1 MLSRVIAGSRVS
13 LIVGLLAVIIACVI
27 GTTLGMIAGYFGG
40 IVDDIINRTSEA
52 VRVIPQIVFAI
63 ALCAVFGGGILNLA
77 IVLGISNTTVYIRM
91 MRSQVLSIKE
101 RDYIMAGKLQGN
113 SNFRLMFHHILPNS
127 ISPIIVTMTQ
137 QVGNTIL
144 SEAGLS
150 FLGLGISKPT
160 ATWGALVNG
169 GRSFLLTNPIY
180 SLAPGI
186 AIALLVICLNTLG
199 DGVRDALYLTALV
212 PAYATVLLA
221 SGKGFSASGFYM
233 LAFVLIYVVEWLI
246 KLVLIPG
253 IHLFL
258 VLEVLNHVSS
268 EKKLEKLAE
277 FIESAVTKIM
287 KASIK
292 IVAGIGI
299 VQAMIAPA
307 KDKISESLILKSF
320 QAIPGVGRLGQ
331 GAGEIMLGCAMLIKN
346 SVGMAAIIVLFFIVL
361 TPLVKTLIFSLMYR
375 LLSAALQP
383 VSDNRIVEGIE
394 AVARAGNMYYI
405 VIRDAS
411 ILFFIVIA
419 IVCASTSFMGG

>member
-1 MLSRVIAGSRVS
+1 MSEATQTEKKQAQKERKAYRAKKRKLFFKTLFSRKIVLVSAIVVLLIILIAIFADFLMPYNPNQISIPERNQGMSAAHWLGTDEYGRDLLSRVIAGSR
-13 LIVGLLAVIIACVI
+13 VI

-199 DGVRDALYLTALV
+199 DGVRDALDPRLR
-212 PAYATVLLA
+212 
-221 SGKGFSASGFYM
+221 G
-233 LAFVLIYVVEWLI
+233 
-246 KLVLIPG
+246 
-253 IHLFL
+253 
-258 VLEVLNHVSS
+258 EV
-268 EKKLEKLAE
+268 
-277 FIESAVTKIM
+277 
-287 KASIK
+287 
-292 IVAGIGI
+292 
-299 VQAMIAPA
+299 
-307 KDKISESLILKSF
+307 
-320 QAIPGVGRLGQ
+320 
-331 GAGEIMLGCAMLIKN
+331 
-346 SVGMAAIIVLFFIVL
+346 
-361 TPLVKTLIFSLMYR
+361 
-375 LLSAALQP
+375 
-383 VSDNRIVEGIE
+383 
-394 AVARAGNMYYI
+394 
-405 VIRDAS
+405 
-411 ILFFIVIA
+411 
-419 IVCASTSFMGG
+419 